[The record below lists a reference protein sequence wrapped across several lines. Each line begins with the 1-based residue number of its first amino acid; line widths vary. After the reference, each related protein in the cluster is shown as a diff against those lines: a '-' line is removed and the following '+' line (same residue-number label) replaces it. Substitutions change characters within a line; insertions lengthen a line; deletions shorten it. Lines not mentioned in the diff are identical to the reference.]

1 MPELPIQ
8 SIEAVV
14 LRYMADEQFSSL
26 FDIQEIV
33 RLQTDGGPR
42 QVEAGAHRIV
52 ERFLKMGWV
61 ERVPAEPVEL
71 LTLTEAGAHVART
84 LTEASAPPRP

>member
-1 MPELPIQ
+1 MHDLNRDA
-8 SIEAVV
+8 IEAVV

-33 RLQTDGGPR
+33 RLRTDGGPR

-52 ERFLKMGWV
+52 ERFLKIGWV

-84 LTEASAPPRP
+84 LTDAPAPPRP